1 MNEMISLFLFV
12 FALIGWGWLVFGNHF
27 TWLERR
33 QELCSIGDHWLTNKG
48 LTWHNKHGEY
58 FTERHCRACDHM
70 QVTKVEKTI

>member
-33 QELCSIGDHWLTNKG
+33 QELCKIGDHWLTNKG
-48 LTWHNKHGEY
+48 LTWHNNHGEY

-70 QVTKVEKTI
+70 QVTKVEE